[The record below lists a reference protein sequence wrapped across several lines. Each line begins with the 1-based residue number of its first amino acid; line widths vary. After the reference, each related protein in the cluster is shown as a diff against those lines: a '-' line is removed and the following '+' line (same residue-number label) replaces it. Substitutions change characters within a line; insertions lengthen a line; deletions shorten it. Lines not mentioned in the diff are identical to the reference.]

1 MTPRARR
8 ILAIVLVVVI
18 SLVIMKFSLW
28 LGVIALVAGLAG
40 ARVGPF
46 NASRL
51 GRERGNR
58 SLR

>member
-1 MTPRARR
+1 MTPKARR
-8 ILAIVLVVVI
+8 ILAVVVVVVI

-46 NASRL
+46 SADRL
-51 GRERGNR
+51 GRGRGDR
-58 SLR
+58 SPR